1 MLIWT
6 IYRQFL
12 KRDLFD
18 YDKETQIALV
28 IQLQDTLFGPSKG
41 SFQAAGSLRPP
52 PMSWAILYRSQ
63 TKKST
68 PRRMGILQ

>member
-1 MLIWT
+1 M
-6 IYRQFL
+6 YRQFL

-52 PMSWAILYRSQ
+52 PMS
-63 TKKST
+63 
-68 PRRMGILQ
+68 